1 MSTLLRRSTVVILIA
16 ALAAGIWWYTRPKP
30 VSVVLATVGKGVV
43 EATVAN
49 TRAGEVES
57 CRRARLAPLQG
68 GRIDFIGVEEG
79 DRVRQGQ
86 VLMRLWNEDQQA
98 QEAVS
103 DAQRTSSEKRVA
115 EVCTLAANAAR
126 DARRQ
131 MDLKARGFVSA
142 SAAERAQADA
152 DSRAAACATARAD
165 VLSASARIQANR
177 AEQRRSVLRAPFDGT
192 IAKITGKLGEYA
204 TPSPPGVATPPAIDL
219 IDESCL
225 YVRAPMDEV
234 DAPKIQP
241 GQTVRVTI
249 DALPGKVFAAR
260 VKRIAPYVAA
270 VEKQARTVDVDVDF
284 VAPEAA
290 RGLLVGYSADAE
302 VILEVRP
309 EVLRVPTAALREGNT
324 VLRLG
329 SDEVLEVRAVQTGIA
344 NWEFTEITAGLE
356 AGDRIVTSLEREGV
370 GPGVA
375 ARPDAP
381 VANGR

>member
-103 DAQRTSSEKRVA
+103 DAQRASSEKRVA
-115 EVCTLAANAAR
+115 EICTLAANAAR

-165 VLSASARIQANR
+165 VLSASARIEANR

-375 ARPDAP
+375 ARPDEP

>member
-103 DAQRTSSEKRVA
+103 DAQRASSEKRVA
-115 EVCTLAANAAR
+115 EICTLAANAAR

-142 SAAERAQADA
+142 SVAERAQADA

>member
-16 ALAAGIWWYTRPKP
+16 ALCRRNLIGLIPAKAGFRG
-30 VSVVLATVGKGVV
+30 AGDGRQGVV

-57 CRRARLAPLQG
+57 CRRARLALLQEAGSTSSASRKATG
-68 GRIDFIGVEEG
+68 G
-79 DRVRQGQ
+79 QGQ
-86 VLMRLWNEDQQA
+86 VLMRLWKTK
-98 QEAVS
+98 
-103 DAQRTSSEKRVA
+103 TSRLRRRSRMRNVRVRR
-115 EVCTLAANAAR
+115 NASPKYARWRPTPR

-142 SAAERAQADA
+142 SVAERAGRCRFARRGLRDRQGRRAIGQRADPGQPR
-152 DSRAAACATARAD
+152 RAAPQRAAGPSTA
-165 VLSASARIQANR
+165 
-177 AEQRRSVLRAPFDGT
+177 
-192 IAKITGKLGEYA
+192 
-204 TPSPPGVATPPAIDL
+204 PSPRSPASSANTPPLASGVATPPAIDL

-290 RGLLVGYSADAE
+290 RVCWWATA
-302 VILEVRP
+302 
-309 EVLRVPTAALREGNT
+309 PTPR
-324 VLRLG
+324 
-329 SDEVLEVRAVQTGIA
+329 
-344 NWEFTEITAGLE
+344 
-356 AGDRIVTSLEREGV
+356 
-370 GPGVA
+370 
-375 ARPDAP
+375 
-381 VANGR
+381 

>member
-103 DAQRTSSEKRVA
+103 DAQRASSEKRVA
-115 EVCTLAANAAR
+115 EICTLAANAAR

-375 ARPDAP
+375 ARSDEP

>member
-103 DAQRTSSEKRVA
+103 DAQRASSEKRVA
-115 EVCTLAANAAR
+115 EICTLAANAAR

-375 ARPDAP
+375 ARSDAP